1 MALNHFTNHGTKD
14 EVQLQMPGMPAA
26 SNPLTQVS
34 YGRVKAGQIVSYIG
48 NLSGGPQCGSSGV
61 VRQIFPK
68 HAVVDLGNKNIW
80 HIPYCFLNITSQ
92 AA

>member
-1 MALNHFTNHGTKD
+1 MELNHFTNDVTKD
-14 EVQLQMPGMPAA
+14 EVQLEMPGMPAVP
-26 SNPLTQVS
+26 SPLPKVY
-34 YGRVKAGQIVSYIG
+34 YGRVKAGQIVSYTG

-61 VRQIFPK
+61 VRQILPQ

-80 HIPYCFLNITSQ
+80 HIPYYFLNITRQ